1 MCEHNC
7 IRDQQQTKMTRIRGK
22 STTGF
27 PTGKSRPRARRYRPG
42 TLALREIRRYQK
54 STELLIRKLPFQ
66 RLLREITQEV
76 CLEKGIS
83 NVKYQSTTILALQ
96 EAAEDFLVR
105 VFSQVNDIAIC
116 GKLVTIQHKHVQ
128 LWKRL
133 FGYDK

>member
-1 MCEHNC
+1 
-7 IRDQQQTKMTRIRGK
+7 MTG
-22 STTGF
+22 S
-27 PTGKSRPRARRYRPG
+27 PSGKSRPRARRYRPG

-66 RLLREITQEV
+66 RLLREISQEV

-83 NVKYQSTTILALQ
+83 NVKCQSTAILALQ
-96 EAAEDFLVR
+96 EAAEDFLTR
-105 VFSQVNDIAIC
+105 MFSQVNDITIC